1 MKKVIIVGHGV
12 NSVGLAYARMWN
24 DSNGNVIINDMAPE
38 PIDPKKDTSIRENP
52 QQIIQE
58 HESRRE
64 RRAKERK
71 SQKLKRKYR

>member
-1 MKKVIIVGHGV
+1 MKKAIIVGHGI
-12 NSVGLAYARMWN
+12 NSFALAYARMCDN
-24 DSNGNVIINDMAPE
+24 SNGNVIINDMAPE
-38 PIDPKKDTSIRENP
+38 PIDPGKDTSIRYNP

-58 HESRRE
+58 DVSRRE